1 MEGNFFA
8 NRQRE
13 RAVPSLKICSCP
25 TISFNVLGR
34 NLSANGRNFSVL
46 ASNKLL
52 DEMMPYAGAVGAILV
67 VAMLMKKRK

>member
-1 MEGNFFA
+1 
-8 NRQRE
+8 
-13 RAVPSLKICSCP
+13 
-25 TISFNVLGR
+25 
-34 NLSANGRNFSVL
+34 VL